1 MSEFTL
7 IEASNGAKP
16 KVVGVAYSGG
26 KMSLPGWRHPV
37 VVDLAGMEIPES
49 VPLLTNHENKTDS
62 RIGLISAAV
71 RNNVLEITGEIV
83 SDSKD
88 AADIIAQGKAGA
100 DWQLSIGADVK
111 ECELVKGN
119 REVNGQEVEGPF
131 YHIKKSTL
139 REVSVVAV
147 GADAHTNMKVNAKF
161 NLVNQEGE
169 AMNNKSETKSVSAV
183 SAPNANDAVPPE
195 KKPEP
200 EQKPG
205 NPANKPGEPEKK
217 PDNAEKKPG
226 QAAAEATPP
235 AIQASAG
242 DVAATA
248 REAAQNAVK
257 AERERISAIQAICDG
272 EFPEIE
278 REAIAG
284 GWTPEVVTKKVLETI
299 RAERPAANV
308 NISVKTAPE
317 GGELRKTIEAAMCL
331 RVGVSA
337 DQLEKSYGAKTVE
350 AGMAEMD
357 MPLKQLL
364 IECMKLDG
372 IPYSRGFDNETIR
385 AAFSSVSL
393 PGILSNVAN
402 KKLLQSYEAQPII
415 AMKLCSTGDLNDFKE
430 NDRFRLTDVGDL
442 LPIAADGEI
451 KVYAISE
458 HIEYAGVHSGDATIQ
473 FPPQK
478 LYVETM
484 RRIKKVSQ
492 QIAKALKISGPFNIQ
507 FLAKDNDIK
516 VIECNL
522 RASRSFPF
530 VSKVLK
536 INFIDLATR
545 IMLGLHVEK
554 PAKNAF
560 DLDYVGIKASQF
572 SFSRLQGADPVLGV
586 DMSSTGEVG
595 CIGVDTS
602 EAILKSMLAVGLRI
616 PAKGV
621 LLSTGGPKQ
630 KADMLEAARM
640 LHAKGLPIYATG
652 GTYRYLIDNG
662 IPCVRVYWPSETDR
676 QPQALELLHNKQ
688 VDLVVNIPKDLTP
701 TELGNGH
708 RIRRAAID
716 LNISLLTNARL
727 ASAFIRAFTTLSPD
741 DIEIV
746 PWDEY

>member
-1 MSEFTL
+1 MSELTL
-7 IEASNGAKP
+7 VEASNGAKP

-71 RNNVLEITGEIV
+71 RNNALEITGEIV
-83 SDSKD
+83 SDSRD

-111 ECELVKGN
+111 ECELVKGS

-183 SAPNANDAVPPE
+183 SAPNDAAPPE

-451 KVYAISE
+451 KDGGL
-458 HIEYAGVHSGDATIQ
+458 IEES
-473 FPPQK
+473 
-478 LYVETM
+478 
-484 RRIKKVSQ
+484 
-492 QIAKALKISGPFNIQ
+492 
-507 FLAKDNDIK
+507 
-516 VIECNL
+516 
-522 RASRSFPF
+522 
-530 VSKVLK
+530 
-536 INFIDLATR
+536 
-545 IMLGLHVEK
+545 
-554 PAKNAF
+554 AKNQLDTYGKKFCLTRKMIINDDLGAF
-560 DLDYVGIKASQF
+560 MKVPTAMGNRAARLIDQLF
-572 SFSRLQGADPVLGV
+572 FSRLLSNPAQADGKALFSTNHKNLLSGASSALSSDSLKKAIQLFLDQVDADGQPISVEPKYLLVPTALKHLAIELTQGATLIMSGTDNAVRPALNVLSDENLQVISSPYLGNSAYEGSSQTGWYLFGDPKTVDTWEIGFLKGKRTPTVERGETDFNTLGLWFRVYFDLGV
-586 DMSSTGEVG
+586 REQDHRGMV
-595 CIGVDTS
+595 
-602 EAILKSMLAVGLRI
+602 
-616 PAKGV
+616 
-621 LLSTGGPKQ
+621 
-630 KADMLEAARM
+630 KANGAA
-640 LHAKGLPIYATG
+640 
-652 GTYRYLIDNG
+652 
-662 IPCVRVYWPSETDR
+662 
-676 QPQALELLHNKQ
+676 
-688 VDLVVNIPKDLTP
+688 
-701 TELGNGH
+701 
-708 RIRRAAID
+708 
-716 LNISLLTNARL
+716 
-727 ASAFIRAFTTLSPD
+727 
-741 DIEIV
+741 
-746 PWDEY
+746 

>member
-71 RNNVLEITGEIV
+71 RNNALEITGEIV
-83 SDSKD
+83 SDSRD

-111 ECELVKGN
+111 ECELVKGS

-169 AMNNKSETKSVSAV
+169 TMNNKSETKSVSAV
-183 SAPNANDAVPPE
+183 SAPNDAVPPE

-205 NPANKPGEPEKK
+205 EPASKPGEPEKK
-217 PDNAEKKPG
+217 TDNAEKKPG

-451 KVYAISE
+451 KDGGL
-458 HIEYAGVHSGDATIQ
+458 IEES
-473 FPPQK
+473 
-478 LYVETM
+478 
-484 RRIKKVSQ
+484 
-492 QIAKALKISGPFNIQ
+492 
-507 FLAKDNDIK
+507 
-516 VIECNL
+516 
-522 RASRSFPF
+522 
-530 VSKVLK
+530 
-536 INFIDLATR
+536 
-545 IMLGLHVEK
+545 
-554 PAKNAF
+554 AKNQLDTYGKKFCLTRKMIINDDLGAF
-560 DLDYVGIKASQF
+560 MKVPTAMGNRAARLIDQLF
-572 SFSRLQGADPVLGV
+572 FSRLLSNPAQADGKALFSTNHKNLLSGASSALSSDSLKKAIQLFLDQVDADGQPISVEPKYLLVPTALKHLAIELTQGATLIMSGTDNAVRPALNVLSDENLQVISSPYLGNSAYEGSSQTGWYLFGDPKTVDTWEIGFLKGKRTPTVERGETDFNTLGLWFRVYFDLGV
-586 DMSSTGEVG
+586 REQDHRGMV
-595 CIGVDTS
+595 
-602 EAILKSMLAVGLRI
+602 
-616 PAKGV
+616 
-621 LLSTGGPKQ
+621 
-630 KADMLEAARM
+630 KANGAA
-640 LHAKGLPIYATG
+640 
-652 GTYRYLIDNG
+652 
-662 IPCVRVYWPSETDR
+662 
-676 QPQALELLHNKQ
+676 
-688 VDLVVNIPKDLTP
+688 
-701 TELGNGH
+701 
-708 RIRRAAID
+708 
-716 LNISLLTNARL
+716 
-727 ASAFIRAFTTLSPD
+727 
-741 DIEIV
+741 
-746 PWDEY
+746 

>member
-26 KMSLPGWRHPV
+26 KMNLPGWRHPV

-71 RNNVLEITGEIV
+71 RNNALEITGEIV
-83 SDSKD
+83 SDSRD

-111 ECELVKGN
+111 ECELVKGS

-183 SAPNANDAVPPE
+183 SAPNDAAPPE
-195 KKPEP
+195 KKPET

-272 EFPEIE
+272 EFPKIE

-284 GWTPEVVTKKVLETI
+284 GWTPEVVMKKVLETI

-337 DQLEKSYGAKTVE
+337 DQLEKSYGARTVE

-451 KVYAISE
+451 KDGGL
-458 HIEYAGVHSGDATIQ
+458 IEES
-473 FPPQK
+473 
-478 LYVETM
+478 
-484 RRIKKVSQ
+484 
-492 QIAKALKISGPFNIQ
+492 
-507 FLAKDNDIK
+507 
-516 VIECNL
+516 
-522 RASRSFPF
+522 
-530 VSKVLK
+530 
-536 INFIDLATR
+536 
-545 IMLGLHVEK
+545 
-554 PAKNAF
+554 AKNQLDTYGKKFCLTRKMIINDDLGAF
-560 DLDYVGIKASQF
+560 MKVPTAMGNRAARLIDQLF
-572 SFSRLQGADPVLGV
+572 FSRLLSNPAQADGKALFSTNHKNLLSGTSSALSSDSLKKAIQLFLDQVDADGQPISVEPKYLLVPTALKHLAIELTQGATLIMSGTDNAVRPALNVLSDENLQVISSPYLGNSAYEGSSQTGWYLFGDPKTVDTWEIGFLKGKRTPTVERGETDFNTLGLWFRVYFDLGV
-586 DMSSTGEVG
+586 REQDHRGMV
-595 CIGVDTS
+595 
-602 EAILKSMLAVGLRI
+602 
-616 PAKGV
+616 
-621 LLSTGGPKQ
+621 
-630 KADMLEAARM
+630 KANGAA
-640 LHAKGLPIYATG
+640 
-652 GTYRYLIDNG
+652 
-662 IPCVRVYWPSETDR
+662 
-676 QPQALELLHNKQ
+676 
-688 VDLVVNIPKDLTP
+688 
-701 TELGNGH
+701 
-708 RIRRAAID
+708 
-716 LNISLLTNARL
+716 
-727 ASAFIRAFTTLSPD
+727 
-741 DIEIV
+741 
-746 PWDEY
+746 

>member
-83 SDSKD
+83 SDSRD

-111 ECELVKGN
+111 ECELVKGS

-183 SAPNANDAVPPE
+183 STPNDAVPPE

-205 NPANKPGEPEKK
+205 EPANKPGEPEKK

-337 DQLEKSYGAKTVE
+337 DQLEKSYGTRTVE

-451 KVYAISE
+451 KDGGL
-458 HIEYAGVHSGDATIQ
+458 IEES
-473 FPPQK
+473 
-478 LYVETM
+478 
-484 RRIKKVSQ
+484 
-492 QIAKALKISGPFNIQ
+492 
-507 FLAKDNDIK
+507 
-516 VIECNL
+516 
-522 RASRSFPF
+522 
-530 VSKVLK
+530 
-536 INFIDLATR
+536 
-545 IMLGLHVEK
+545 
-554 PAKNAF
+554 AKNQLDTYGKKF
-560 DLDYVGIKASQF
+560 CLTRKMIINDDLSSFMKVPTAMGNRAARLIDQLF
-572 SFSRLQGADPVLGV
+572 FSRLLSNPAQADGKALFSTNHKNLLSGASSALSSDSLKKAIQLFLDQVDADGQPISVEPKYLLVPTALKHLAIELTQGATLIMSGTDNAVRPALNVLSDENLQVISSPYLGNSAYEGSSQTGWYLFGDPKTVDTWEIGFLKGKRTPTVERGETDFNTLGLWFRVYFDLGV
-586 DMSSTGEVG
+586 REQDHRGMV
-595 CIGVDTS
+595 
-602 EAILKSMLAVGLRI
+602 
-616 PAKGV
+616 
-621 LLSTGGPKQ
+621 
-630 KADMLEAARM
+630 KANGAA
-640 LHAKGLPIYATG
+640 
-652 GTYRYLIDNG
+652 
-662 IPCVRVYWPSETDR
+662 
-676 QPQALELLHNKQ
+676 
-688 VDLVVNIPKDLTP
+688 
-701 TELGNGH
+701 
-708 RIRRAAID
+708 
-716 LNISLLTNARL
+716 
-727 ASAFIRAFTTLSPD
+727 
-741 DIEIV
+741 
-746 PWDEY
+746 

>member
-26 KMSLPGWRHPV
+26 KMNLPGWRHPV

-71 RNNVLEITGEIV
+71 RNNTLEITGEIV
-83 SDSKD
+83 SDSRD

-111 ECELVKGN
+111 ECELVKGS

-183 SAPNANDAVPPE
+183 SAPNDAVPPE

-205 NPANKPGEPEKK
+205 NPANKAGEPANKPGEPEKK
-217 PDNAEKKPG
+217 TDNAEKKPG

-451 KVYAISE
+451 KDGGL
-458 HIEYAGVHSGDATIQ
+458 IEES
-473 FPPQK
+473 
-478 LYVETM
+478 
-484 RRIKKVSQ
+484 
-492 QIAKALKISGPFNIQ
+492 
-507 FLAKDNDIK
+507 
-516 VIECNL
+516 
-522 RASRSFPF
+522 
-530 VSKVLK
+530 
-536 INFIDLATR
+536 
-545 IMLGLHVEK
+545 
-554 PAKNAF
+554 AKNQLDTYGKKFCLTRKMIINDDLGAF
-560 DLDYVGIKASQF
+560 MKVPTAMGNRAARLIDQLF
-572 SFSRLQGADPVLGV
+572 FSRLLSNPAQADGKALFSTNHKNLLSGASSALSSDSLKKAIQLFLDQVDADGQPISVEPKYLLVPTALKHLAIELTQGATLIMSGTDNAVRPALNVLSDENLQVISSPYLGNSAYEGSSQTGWYLFGDPKTVDTWEIGFLKGKRTPTVERGETDFNTLGLWFRVYFDLGV
-586 DMSSTGEVG
+586 REQDHRGMV
-595 CIGVDTS
+595 
-602 EAILKSMLAVGLRI
+602 
-616 PAKGV
+616 
-621 LLSTGGPKQ
+621 
-630 KADMLEAARM
+630 KANGAA
-640 LHAKGLPIYATG
+640 
-652 GTYRYLIDNG
+652 
-662 IPCVRVYWPSETDR
+662 
-676 QPQALELLHNKQ
+676 
-688 VDLVVNIPKDLTP
+688 
-701 TELGNGH
+701 
-708 RIRRAAID
+708 
-716 LNISLLTNARL
+716 
-727 ASAFIRAFTTLSPD
+727 
-741 DIEIV
+741 
-746 PWDEY
+746 

>member
-26 KMSLPGWRHPV
+26 KMNLPGWRHPV

-71 RNNVLEITGEIV
+71 RNNALEITGEIV
-83 SDSKD
+83 SDSRD

-111 ECELVKGN
+111 ECELVKGS

-183 SAPNANDAVPPE
+183 SAPNDAVPPE

-205 NPANKPGEPEKK
+205 NPANKPGEPANKPGEPEKK

-337 DQLEKSYGAKTVE
+337 EQLEKSYGVKTVE

-451 KVYAISE
+451 KDGGL
-458 HIEYAGVHSGDATIQ
+458 IEES
-473 FPPQK
+473 
-478 LYVETM
+478 
-484 RRIKKVSQ
+484 
-492 QIAKALKISGPFNIQ
+492 
-507 FLAKDNDIK
+507 
-516 VIECNL
+516 
-522 RASRSFPF
+522 
-530 VSKVLK
+530 
-536 INFIDLATR
+536 
-545 IMLGLHVEK
+545 
-554 PAKNAF
+554 AKNQLDTYGKKF
-560 DLDYVGIKASQF
+560 CLTRKMIINDDLSSFMKVPTAMGNRAARLIDQLF
-572 SFSRLQGADPVLGV
+572 FSRLLSNPAQADGKALFSTNHKNLLSGASSALSSDSLKKAIQLFLDQVDADGQPISVEPKYLLVPTALKHLAIELTQGATLIMSGTDNAVRPALNVLSDENLQVISSPYLGNSAYEGSSQTGWYLFGDPKTVDTWEIGFLKGKRTPTVERGETDFNTLGLWFRVYFDLGV
-586 DMSSTGEVG
+586 REQDHRGMV
-595 CIGVDTS
+595 
-602 EAILKSMLAVGLRI
+602 
-616 PAKGV
+616 
-621 LLSTGGPKQ
+621 
-630 KADMLEAARM
+630 KANGAA
-640 LHAKGLPIYATG
+640 
-652 GTYRYLIDNG
+652 
-662 IPCVRVYWPSETDR
+662 
-676 QPQALELLHNKQ
+676 
-688 VDLVVNIPKDLTP
+688 
-701 TELGNGH
+701 
-708 RIRRAAID
+708 
-716 LNISLLTNARL
+716 
-727 ASAFIRAFTTLSPD
+727 
-741 DIEIV
+741 
-746 PWDEY
+746 

>member
-111 ECELVKGN
+111 ECELVKGS

-183 SAPNANDAVPPE
+183 SAPNDAAHPE

-200 EQKPG
+200 EQKPGNPANKPG

-299 RAERPAANV
+299 RAERPAADV

-451 KVYAISE
+451 KDGGL
-458 HIEYAGVHSGDATIQ
+458 IEES
-473 FPPQK
+473 
-478 LYVETM
+478 
-484 RRIKKVSQ
+484 
-492 QIAKALKISGPFNIQ
+492 
-507 FLAKDNDIK
+507 
-516 VIECNL
+516 
-522 RASRSFPF
+522 
-530 VSKVLK
+530 
-536 INFIDLATR
+536 
-545 IMLGLHVEK
+545 
-554 PAKNAF
+554 AKNQLDTYGKKFCLTRKMIINDDLGAF
-560 DLDYVGIKASQF
+560 MKVPTAMGNRAARLIDQLF
-572 SFSRLQGADPVLGV
+572 FSRLLSNPAQADGKALFSTNHKNLLSGASSALSSDSLKKAIQLFLDQVDADGQPISVEPKYLLVPTALKHLAIELTQGATLIMSGTDNAVRPALNVLSDENLQVISSPYLGNSAYEGSSQTGWYLFGDPKTVDTWEIGFLKGKRTPTVERGETDFNTLGLWFRVYFDLGV
-586 DMSSTGEVG
+586 REQDHRGMV
-595 CIGVDTS
+595 
-602 EAILKSMLAVGLRI
+602 
-616 PAKGV
+616 
-621 LLSTGGPKQ
+621 
-630 KADMLEAARM
+630 KANGAA
-640 LHAKGLPIYATG
+640 
-652 GTYRYLIDNG
+652 
-662 IPCVRVYWPSETDR
+662 
-676 QPQALELLHNKQ
+676 
-688 VDLVVNIPKDLTP
+688 
-701 TELGNGH
+701 
-708 RIRRAAID
+708 
-716 LNISLLTNARL
+716 
-727 ASAFIRAFTTLSPD
+727 
-741 DIEIV
+741 
-746 PWDEY
+746 

>member
-37 VVDLAGMEIPES
+37 VVDLAGMEISES

-71 RNNVLEITGEIV
+71 RNNTLEITGEIV

-111 ECELVKGN
+111 ECELVKGS

-169 AMNNKSETKSVSAV
+169 TMNNKSETKSVSAV
-183 SAPNANDAVPPE
+183 SAPNDAVPPE

-205 NPANKPGEPEKK
+205 EPASKPGEPEKK
-217 PDNAEKKPG
+217 TDNAEKKPG

-451 KVYAISE
+451 KDGGL
-458 HIEYAGVHSGDATIQ
+458 IEES
-473 FPPQK
+473 
-478 LYVETM
+478 
-484 RRIKKVSQ
+484 
-492 QIAKALKISGPFNIQ
+492 
-507 FLAKDNDIK
+507 
-516 VIECNL
+516 
-522 RASRSFPF
+522 
-530 VSKVLK
+530 
-536 INFIDLATR
+536 
-545 IMLGLHVEK
+545 
-554 PAKNAF
+554 AKNQLDTYGKKFCLTRKMIINDDLGAF
-560 DLDYVGIKASQF
+560 MKVPTAMGNRAARLIDQLF
-572 SFSRLQGADPVLGV
+572 FSRLLSNPAQADGKALFSTNHKNLLSGASSALSSDSLKKAIQLFLDQVDADGQPISVEPKYLLVPTALKHLAIELTQGATLI
-586 DMSSTGEVG
+586 MS
-595 CIGVDTS
+595 
-602 EAILKSMLAVGLRI
+602 
-616 PAKGV
+616 
-621 LLSTGGPKQ
+621 
-630 KADMLEAARM
+630 
-640 LHAKGLPIYATG
+640 
-652 GTYRYLIDNG
+652 GTDNG
-662 IPCVRVYWPSETDR
+662 SSGAEC
-676 QPQALELLHNKQ
+676 
-688 VDLVVNIPKDLTP
+688 
-701 TELGNGH
+701 
-708 RIRRAAID
+708 
-716 LNISLLTNARL
+716 
-727 ASAFIRAFTTLSPD
+727 AFR
-741 DIEIV
+741 
-746 PWDEY
+746 